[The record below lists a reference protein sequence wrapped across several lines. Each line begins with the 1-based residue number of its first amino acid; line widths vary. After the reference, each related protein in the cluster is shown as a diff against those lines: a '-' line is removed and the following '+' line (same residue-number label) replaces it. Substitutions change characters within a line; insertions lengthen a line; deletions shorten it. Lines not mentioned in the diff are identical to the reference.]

1 MKKCGCKYSLS
12 CHAAGSYWQPCKRD
26 YSLSSDQTF
35 VFMILGENP
44 QTTNAF
50 MAVLGQHALALSHEE
65 GSSFQAVRM
74 KASITPSPAV
84 TGSRWSWEVV
94 YSTVPEGSQ
103 RTALADNLEAEL
115 CTFLTMQ
122 ATELYKW
129 KRGDGV
135 QPDPSNGSRIWT
147 IFDCGL
153 VGAPWQW
160 HSYLPLL
167 NDSRKEWPEA
177 CINNMS
183 STPIDVNSASL
194 AQSISSEFVHMAVQV
209 NRMRDLCIRA
219 HAISA

>member
-1 MKKCGCKYSLS
+1 
-12 CHAAGSYWQPCKRD
+12 
-26 YSLSSDQTF
+26 
-35 VFMILGENP
+35 MILGENP
-44 QTTNAF
+44 QITNAF

-94 YSTVPEGSQ
+94 YSTVSEGSQ
-103 RTALADNLEAEL
+103 RTVLADNLEAEL

-153 VGAPWQW
+153 VGAPWQ
-160 HSYLPLL
+160 
-167 NDSRKEWPEA
+167 
-177 CINNMS
+177 
-183 STPIDVNSASL
+183 
-194 AQSISSEFVHMAVQV
+194 
-209 NRMRDLCIRA
+209 
-219 HAISA
+219 